1 MQRYNIAVA
10 ALLLNLLLL
19 LAAPIT
25 SRPSG
30 DDESD
35 IAALPPDADN
45 IEFHHVQLVNGML
58 TEDHP
63 VIMYKEDFV
72 DENYDPSKTNETKV
86 KRVHRRHRHHHAQP
100 VDKQSAPVLFDVLP
114 ETPIITS
121 EDNSDVKQFEVAEL
135 MQPTKHEQTQKY
147 PKKYHSRQRRQ
158 LNPYYTS
165 YRQPYYVPQPV
176 HYQYTVPANS
186 YLPAD
191 ARPHQRYPVSG
202 KEPKFRGKLPYWRTQ
217 PGKPGLP
224 DINNRFGEEEN
235 SLFHNSNP
243 ADADFSVFDKP
254 RPDESPNNQLPP
266 IVAPEQEQRP
276 SWGSNTGRRPPV
288 TDSPARIPTAP
299 PRRPGF
305 APVTSAPPA
314 PQSTPRVSS
323 CVWAIVNCCSRG
335 SSQIRYNC
343 FEEFGCHG
351 AFWGV
356 NPCADQVR
364 QRVIASI
371 TK

>member
-276 SWGSNTGRRPPV
+276 SWGSNTGRRPPD
-288 TDSPARIPTAP
+288 TFYYPADPSYEE
-299 PRRPGF
+299 G
-305 APVTSAPPA
+305 SACHRA
-314 PQSTPRVSS
+314 ATLCCGQQNLGRLYDCFSHQNCEYNLAEIIST
-323 CVWAIVNCCSRG
+323 CS
-335 SSQIRYNC
+335 
-343 FEEFGCHG
+343 
-351 AFWGV
+351 
-356 NPCADQVR
+356 
-364 QRVIASI
+364 
-371 TK
+371 